1 MKFSGFEKTDLVNF
15 PSCIAATVFVR
26 GCNFRC
32 PYCHN
37 VTLVNPREFTD
48 EEYPEELIFDYLNQ
62 RKNFLDGIVVT
73 GGEPTL
79 YKEIPQ
85 FIKKVKEM
93 GFKVKLDTNGTN
105 PEMVRQLIND
115 NLLDYVAMDIKA
127 PLDKYEPFTGGSFVD
142 MKALIGETMEILR
155 NSNVSYEFRTTC
167 PKDLLTIEDFDEIAK
182 SLKDNETWF
191 LQEFNPKVTLDESFG
206 QANSYSAEELEAI
219 AAKYKMAKVRK

>member
-1 MKFSGFEKTDLVNF
+1 MKFNGFEKTDLVNF

-37 VTLVNPREFTD
+37 VTLVDPREFTD

-62 RKNFLDGIVVT
+62 RKNFLDGVVVT

-79 YKEIPQ
+79 YREIPQ

-93 GFKVKLDTNGTN
+93 GLKVKLDTNGTN
-105 PEMVRQLIND
+105 PDMVRQLIDD

-127 PLDKYEPFTGGSFVD
+127 PLDKYEPFTGSTIVD

-155 NSNVSYEFRTTC
+155 SSKVPYEFRTTC
-167 PKDLLTIEDFDEIAK
+167 TKDLLSLEDFDSIAA
-182 SLKDNETWF
+182 SLKDNETWY
-191 LQEFNPKVTLDESFG
+191 LQEFNPKITLVEEFG
-206 QANSYSAEELEAI
+206 QAKGYSLDELEAI
-219 AAKYKMAKVRK
+219 ASKYKMAKVRK